1 MRDLTRGNPLKQ
13 ILLFSLPIL
22 LGNLFQQLYGMVDAV
37 IVGRCLGDNAMAA
50 VGATGSV
57 NFFIL
62 GFVQGTSS
70 GFAIR
75 TAQAFGAGDKREIR
89 RSVRCCLILAVWL
102 TVVMTSLSVPF
113 LPWLLRFMKTPDDLL
128 RDAVLYI
135 QIICG
140 GMFSAIFYN
149 IMAAILR
156 ALGDSKTPLIFLIVS
171 ALLNIAL
178 DLLLI
183 AGFGMGVEGAALA
196 TVVAQTLSAAACLVY
211 GRKHCEYLHTGGER
225 GQIPARMYLDHL
237 SVGVPMGLQFS
248 VTAIGSMM
256 LQSAFNRFG
265 TAGATAYVVACKVEG
280 IIMQPGQALAVTMSN
295 YMGQNLGAKRY
306 DRIVRG
312 VRSAMLIGLC
322 FSLAAMVVI
331 YSVGEQM
338 LGLFF
343 SGEMPQQV
351 REWGMLYLRVT
362 TVFYIF
368 LSGIFIFRD
377 GLQGLGERAVPMLGG
392 VLELIAR
399 MSVSMVLPG
408 VIGYLG
414 ACFAP
419 CAAWVSAGVLNCVFY
434 FRLEKRW
441 RRWGWLKEEKAA

>member
-13 ILLFSLPIL
+13 LVLFALPIL

-62 GFVQGTSS
+62 GFAQGTST

-89 RSVRCCLILAVWL
+89 RSVRCCLILAVGL
-102 TVVMTSLSVPF
+102 TVFMTAVSVPI

-128 RDAVLYI
+128 HDAVLYI
-135 QIICG
+135 QVICG

-156 ALGDSKTPLIFLIVS
+156 ALGDSKTPLFFLIMS
-171 ALLNIAL
+171 ALLNIVL

-183 AGFGMGVEGAALA
+183 AGFKMGVEGAALA
-196 TVVAQTLSAAACLVY
+196 TVIAQSLSAAACLAY
-211 GRKHCEYLHTGGER
+211 GLKHCEYLHTGSER
-225 GQIPARMYLDHL
+225 GQISARMYLDHL

-295 YMGQNLGAKRY
+295 YMGQNLGARRY
-306 DRIVRG
+306 DRITRG
-312 VRSAMLIGLC
+312 VRSAMLIGLG
-322 FSLAAMVVI
+322 FSLGAMAII
-331 YSVGEQM
+331 YGVGEEM

-351 REWGMLYLRVT
+351 REWGILYLRVT
-362 TVFYIF
+362 TLFFIF

-377 GLQGLGERAVPMLGG
+377 GLQGLGERAVPMMGG

-399 MSVSMVLPG
+399 VGVSAVLPG
-408 VIGYLG
+408 MIGYLG

-419 CAAWVSAGVLNCVFY
+419 CAAWLGAGILNCVCY

-441 RRWGWLKEEKAA
+441 RKCGLLKEEAA

>member
-1 MRDLTRGNPLKQ
+1 MRDLTRGNPFKQ

-22 LGNLFQQLYGMVDAV
+22 LGNLFQQFYSMADAV

-75 TAQAFGAGDKREIR
+75 TAQAFGAGDQREIR
-89 RSVRCCLILAVWL
+89 RSVRCCLILAIWL
-102 TVVMTSLSVPF
+102 TVVMTLLSVPI

-149 IMAAILR
+149 VMAAILR

-171 ALLNIAL
+171 TLLNIAL

-196 TVVAQTLSAAACLVY
+196 TVSSQTISAAACLMY
-211 GRKHCEYLHTGGER
+211 GLKRCEYLHTGSEK
-225 GQIPARMYLDHL
+225 GQISAQMYRDHL

-306 DRIVRG
+306 DRIACG
-312 VRSAMLIGLC
+312 VRSAMVIGTGI
-322 FSLAAMVVI
+322 SLAAIAVA
-331 YSVGEQM
+331 YGAGEQM

-351 REWGMLYLRVT
+351 REWGVLYLKVT
-362 TVFYIF
+362 TLFFIF

-377 GLQGLGERAVPMLGG
+377 GLQGLGERMVPMTGG
-392 VLELIAR
+392 ILELIAR
-399 MSVSMVLPG
+399 VSVSAVLPG
-408 VIGYLG
+408 MIGYIG

-419 CAAWVSAGVLNCVFY
+419 CAAWVAAGVLNGVFY

-441 RRWGWLKEEKAA
+441 RRWGWLKEEKVV